1 MTYWENKG
9 RYQAKADA
17 LRERVPVFGSA
28 TNAKTSNK
36 HLEKFRKASNC
47 YYDLYNN
54 GLGNRAREFSTLFR
68 IPGVPREIK
77 QNYRTNFL
85 VSSMTEGAIENK
97 MDGFILDA
105 YREQVALGKLQPVNM
120 EVV

>member
-9 RYQAKADA
+9 QYQNLVRPLTKQ
-17 LRERVPVFGSA
+17 LPTFGSVPD
-28 TNAKTSNK
+28 AKTANK

-54 GLGNRAREFSTLFR
+54 GLCNLAREFSIVFR

-77 QNYRTNFL
+77 QNYGRYDMISKATAD
-85 VSSMTEGAIENK
+85 AIEAR
-97 MDGFILDA
+97 MDEIILA
-105 YREQVALGKLQPVNM
+105 AAKEQGIA
-120 EVV
+120 

>member
-9 RYQAKADA
+9 RYQAKADS
-17 LRERVPVFGSA
+17 LKDLVPFFGSA

-36 HLEKFRKASNC
+36 QLEKFRKASNC

-54 GLGNRAREFSTLFR
+54 GLCNVAREFSTVFR

-77 QNYRTNFL
+77 QNYGRYDMISKATAD
-85 VSSMTEGAIENK
+85 AIEAK
-97 MDGFILDA
+97 MDEIILA
-105 YREQVALGKLQPVNM
+105 AAKEQGIA
-120 EVV
+120 

>member
-1 MTYWENKG
+1 MTYWESKG

-54 GLGNRAREFSTLFR
+54 GLCNLAREFSTVFR

-77 QNYRTNFL
+77 QNYGRYDMISKATAD
-85 VSSMTEGAIENK
+85 AIEAK
-97 MDGFILDA
+97 MDKIILA
-105 YREQVALGKLQPVNM
+105 AAKEQGIA
-120 EVV
+120 